1 MILRIEQDPKIDN
14 LQNYS
19 AEIVDQLRKLLVEG
33 VSARQDSRRRN
44 FYDVEHAD
52 RAFFIHLSPLTG
64 KVILLAMWPCLRLCP
79 ASAGN
84 GESVHPLR

>member
-1 MILRIEQDPKIDN
+1 MILRTEQDPTIDN
-14 LQNYS
+14 VQNYP
-19 AEIVDQLRKLLVEG
+19 AEIVNQLRKLLVEG

-64 KVILLAMWPCLRLCP
+64 KVILLAMWPLL
-79 ASAGN
+79 ASPFISF
-84 GESVHPLR
+84 EQVTEVV